1 MSDELIGC
9 GSHSCAVSPP
19 VGVGNNTSCRCMV
32 SDYRGQSLV
41 RSLQARIDE
50 LENEV
55 RLQKSNAG
63 GAYERIAELQAR
75 VDELEGWNAEMV
87 EKAASGTL
95 FRSLIQRIAELEST
109 FRHTHSAIDMDG
121 DACAT
126 CGLDLRDPIHERA
139 GE

>member
-1 MSDELIGC
+1 MNWRMKLDCKNQTLAE
-9 GSHSCAVSPP
+9 
-19 VGVGNNTSCRCMV
+19 
-32 SDYRGQSLV
+32 Q
-41 RSLQARIDE
+41 
-50 LENEV
+50 
-55 RLQKSNAG
+55 
-63 GAYERIAELQAR
+63 RIAELQAR

>member
-1 MSDELIGC
+1 
-9 GSHSCAVSPP
+9 
-19 VGVGNNTSCRCMV
+19 MV

-87 EKAASGTL
+87 EFFA
-95 FRSLIQRIAELEST
+95 
-109 FRHTHSAIDMDG
+109 H
-121 DACAT
+121 
-126 CGLDLRDPIHERA
+126 
-139 GE
+139 